1 MPWEKLRGFSRAFSF
16 IIRFGLRLPQFT
28 AARVE
33 LVGGEHYQANLIL
46 SRAGQAV
53 RLIHEMRTD
62 QPDVII
68 VTDLDDFTLGEID
81 PKCRIFAALGG
92 DGARYAASFAGVVQN
107 ERSLLQA
114 IISIKLAGEPVARI
128 MKLPTRSSLLLLR
141 SWMALLALPASASS
155 ISTDHVP
162 WDRWSTIR
170 CLPQRSPQRG
180 AQR

>member
-1 MPWEKLRGFSRAFSF
+1 MPWDKLRGFSRAFSF
-16 IIRFGLRLPQFT
+16 MMRLGLRLPQFT
-28 AARVE
+28 AARVK

-62 QPDVII
+62 QPDAII

-81 PKCRIFAALGG
+81 PKCRIFAALSG

-107 ERSLLQA
+107 ERNLPQA

-128 MKLPTRSSLLLLR
+128 MKLPTRSSLLLLT
-141 SWMALLALPASASS
+141 SWMALLALPASASP
-155 ISTDHVP
+155 ISSDYVH
-162 WDRWSTIR
+162 WNRWSTIR
-170 CLPQRSPQRG
+170 WLPQRSPQRG
-180 AQR
+180 TRR